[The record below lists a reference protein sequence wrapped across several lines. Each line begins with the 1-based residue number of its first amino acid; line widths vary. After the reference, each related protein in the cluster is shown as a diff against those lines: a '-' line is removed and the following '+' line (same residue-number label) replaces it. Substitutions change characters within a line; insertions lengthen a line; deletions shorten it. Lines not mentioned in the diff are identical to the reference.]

1 MKASY
6 MSKQTLTHAIAHAN
20 KVNRKLKK
28 QKERKGKNRKLSYSI
43 SSKKYFLLLIE
54 NSVLAIIK

>member
-1 MKASY
+1 